1 MLCCHI
7 RDAISATT
15 RPSPAV
21 PERTTANKLYERPT
35 SPHGSTPLSLP
46 LYSVRKRTEKEK
58 TRTNNVV
65 FARVPRRDG
74 NLAPRVDV
82 FYGRL
87 AAIVR
92 TEFADGCYV
101 LHLLGLEVT
110 GAAFEG
116 RLGLGPSRSSF
127 VFQLCQP
134 GWLGGCD
141 HSFFHI
147 CACDAYVCSLAEMP
161 VPNKPAVSVDVKQH
175 LTTTSADCEGKC
187 CNLFG
192 RAEILYR

>member
-1 MLCCHI
+1 M
-7 RDAISATT
+7 
-15 RPSPAV
+15 
-21 PERTTANKLYERPT
+21 
-35 SPHGSTPLSLP
+35 
-46 LYSVRKRTEKEK
+46 
-58 TRTNNVV
+58 
-65 FARVPRRDG
+65 PRRDG
-74 NLAPRVDV
+74 KLAPRVDV

-134 GWLGGCD
+134 GWLSGCD

-147 CACDAYVCSLAEMP
+147 CACDAYVCSSAEMP
-161 VPNKPAVSVDVKQH
+161 VPNKPTVSVDVKQH
-175 LTTTSADCEGKC
+175 LTTTSADCERKC
-187 CNLFG
+187 CHLFG
-192 RAEILYR
+192 QAEILYR